1 GVNKLRS
8 RTFWMV
14 PLRLRIISS
23 TLWATSSVCLCRSTK
38 TAGSMGGMST
48 GRRDD
53 DPRPLLLMEP
63 EQLGFEL
70 ILIFCSRLRQMKWV
84 RSPSWLTVPSSSRA
98 EEMVALRPS
107 GWPPR
112 PPPRAPP
119 MHAWL
124 ISSRLLLSC
133 MPRTMRSRSGTFR
146 TRTWAMT
153 WGGQGLLPD
162 DSPPLAGTELGLGA
176 AAEGSSVS

>member
-1 GVNKLRS
+1 MFVNKLSS

-23 TLWATSSVCLCRSTK
+23 TLSTR
-38 TAGSMGGMST
+38 TAGSMGGMSA
-48 GRRDD
+48 GCRND
-53 DPRPLLLMEP
+53 DPRPLLGL
-63 EQLGFEL
+63 EL

-112 PPPRAPP
+112 LPPPPP
-119 MHAWL
+119 HAWL

-146 TRTWAMT
+146 TCTWAMT
-153 WGGQGLLPD
+153 WGGQGLLSD
-162 DSPPLAGTELGLGA
+162 EFLLAGAELGLGA